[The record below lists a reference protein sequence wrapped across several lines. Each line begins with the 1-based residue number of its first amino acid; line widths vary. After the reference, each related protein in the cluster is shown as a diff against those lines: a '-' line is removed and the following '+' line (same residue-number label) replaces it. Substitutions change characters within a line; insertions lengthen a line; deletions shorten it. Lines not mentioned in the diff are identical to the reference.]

1 MTFQTFHSLT
11 SALNHTMAKQEL
23 LALNWPTSL
32 HLEYGQQWGQ
42 SDGVVFHGTLSSA
55 DLLRIIPGL
64 RGKRYLS
71 RCNARALFT
80 AVREQGIRV
89 QLELT
94 QSWYSLSWDT
104 RLADEGFSDEME
116 MLEKRLLQALREQYE
131 CLCHSVNMLGY
142 KLTEGTYPAE
152 YDENLFTRA
161 TANITLEAVAVDPC
175 DCGYCD
181 TDEAILEEYIRMIL
195 DDNARVVSVRFQV
208 KCAGQL
214 MAESWASEVVI
225 LPGQPVRKWVCR
237 SEIQYVAN
245 EARHATTDQVQ
256 AFRSFVHAA

>member
-1 MTFQTFHSLT
+1 MTFQAFHSLT
-11 SALNHTMAKQEL
+11 SALIHTMAKQEL
-23 LALNWPTSL
+23 QTLNWPMSL
-32 HLEYGQQWGQ
+32 RLEYGLQWSQ
-42 SDGVVFHGTLSSA
+42 SDCVVFYGTLSSA
-55 DLLRIIPGL
+55 GLLRIIPGL

-71 RCNARALFT
+71 RGNARALFT

-94 QSWYSLSWDT
+94 QSCYSHSWDT
-104 RLADEGFSDEME
+104 RLVAEGFSDEME
-116 MLEKRLLQALREQYE
+116 MLEKRLLQALREQYD
-131 CLCHSVNMLGY
+131 CLCHNVKTLGY

-208 KCAGQL
+208 TCAGQL

-245 EARHATTDQVQ
+245 EARHAITDQVQ